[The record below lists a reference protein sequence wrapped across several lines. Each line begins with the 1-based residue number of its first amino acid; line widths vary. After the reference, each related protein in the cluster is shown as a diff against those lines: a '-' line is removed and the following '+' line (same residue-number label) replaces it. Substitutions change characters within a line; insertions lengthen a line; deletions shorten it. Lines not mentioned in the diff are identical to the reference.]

1 MAKYKATIGM
11 EIHAELKTNTKMF
24 CDCKNDP
31 DEKKPNKNVCPVC
44 LAHPGTLPTINE
56 EAVKKVL
63 KTGLALNCEISEY
76 SQFDRKNYFYPDL
89 PKGYQISQ
97 YKHPLC
103 GPGYLNIEREKIDIT
118 RIHLEE
124 DTGRLIHSKGKNYS
138 LVDFNRA
145 GIPLME
151 LVTEPD
157 LTSGPQARKFCEE
170 FQIIL
175 KYLKV
180 SDADMEKGQM
190 RCEVNISLCK
200 ITDQHKLGT
209 KVEIKNLN
217 SFKAVEKS
225 IDYEIKRQTQLLDKK
240 KKIAQETR
248 GWDENKQ
255 VTFSQRT
262 KEEAHDYRYFPEPD
276 LPPIKVDKE
285 VPSDMDRLRDN
296 KIYLLDIKKTM
307 PELPQDKRKRL
318 EEEYALPKDQIGI
331 LVNNKDLGEYFE
343 KIASELQEWVKVE
356 EGKERVESPEKKK
369 LYKLAANYL
378 ITELQKLTKKSGNED
393 IVEKITAENFAEL
406 IKMIYMKKVNSSAA
420 QKILKI
426 MYKTGGD
433 PSDIAGLEKLLQL
446 SDSSE
451 LENIIG
457 TVITQN
463 AKVVEDYKKGNENAL
478 QFLIGQVMKET
489 QGQANPQI
497 AQEILYK
504 KLKV

>member
-1 MAKYKATIGM
+1 MNYKPTIGM

-24 CDCKNDP
+24 CGCKNDP

-56 EAVKKVL
+56 KAVKKVL

-103 GPGYLNIEREKIDIT
+103 GPGYLNIEGEKIDIT

-157 LTSGPQARKFCEE
+157 LTSGLQARKFCEE

-190 RCEVNISLCK
+190 RCEVNISLRE
-200 ITDQHKLGT
+200 ITDQHRLGT

-255 VTFSQRT
+255 ITFSQRI

-276 LPPIKVDKE
+276 LPPIKVSKE
-285 VPSDMDRLRDN
+285 IPSDMDRLRDN

-318 EEEYALPKDQIGI
+318 EEEYALPKDQIEI

-356 EGKERVESPEKKK
+356 EGKERVEAPEKKK
-369 LYKLAANYL
+369 LYKLTANYL
-378 ITELQKLTKKSGNED
+378 VTELQKLTKKSENED

-433 PSDIAGLEKLLQL
+433 PSNIAGLEKLLQL